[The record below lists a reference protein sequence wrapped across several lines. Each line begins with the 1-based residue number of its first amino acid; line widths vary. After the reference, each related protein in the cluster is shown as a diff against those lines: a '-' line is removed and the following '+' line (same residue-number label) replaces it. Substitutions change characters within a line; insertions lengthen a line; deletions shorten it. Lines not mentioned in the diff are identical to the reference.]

1 MLRFNDNVVRTLDDR
16 DDRLVSRPR
25 DEDLRLRDAIALL
38 VPYRWLIGATALV
51 MAAAMALTAHFLVTK
66 WYEATILLAPVS
78 EQEVGSRL
86 GSVSGLASQLGGL
99 ASLAGLSGSGNSFKN
114 EAVATLQSEAL
125 TERYIIDNNLLPVLY
140 SDLWDSQRKTW
151 TVTDPKKIPTPW
163 KANRYFQKQIRVV
176 VENNKTGLVSLS
188 IKWTDPA
195 LAAQWANGL
204 VKMTNDYLRQKAI
217 VEADR
222 NIDYLNDEVKKTT
235 VVPVQQAV
243 YSLMETEIKK
253 EMLARGS
260 SNYALKVLDPA
271 ITPEIRSSPTT
282 LLWLVGGFVL
292 GLFVSVTAA
301 FAHVWMRSR

>member
-1 MLRFNDNVVRTLDDR
+1 MIRFNDNVVRTLDDR
-16 DDRLVSRPR
+16 DERLVSRPR
-25 DEDLRLRDAIALL
+25 DDDLRLRDAIALL
-38 VPYRWLIGATALV
+38 VPYRWHIGATALV
-51 MAAAMALTAHFLVTK
+51 MAAVMATVAYFSPK

-99 ASLAGLSGSGNSFKN
+99 ASLAGLSGSGSSFKN

-151 TVTDPKKIPTPW
+151 TVTNPKKIPTPW
-163 KANRYFQKQIRVV
+163 KANRYFQKQVRTV

-188 IKWTDPA
+188 IKWKDPA

-204 VKMTNDYLRQKAI
+204 VKMTNDDLRQKAI
-217 VEADR
+217 AEADR
-222 NIDYLNDEVKKTT
+222 NIDYLNGEVKKTT
-235 VVPVQQAV
+235 IVPVQQAV

-260 SNYALKVLDPA
+260 SNYALKVIDPA
-271 ITPEIRSSPTT
+271 ITPEIKTSPVT
-282 LLWLVGGFVL
+282 LLWLVGGFIL
-292 GLFVSVTAA
+292 GLVVSVTAA
-301 FAHVWMRSR
+301 FAHAWMRSR